1 MCAGEKKAH
10 PPASFFTPAPL
21 SHVRLPVFGLSR
33 TKYPPRAIRPNPK
46 IISLG
51 SSPPQPPP
59 LSTTAAQLLTYP
71 LQPCIAR
78 TPQLRPFSPVSS
90 SALGRAPPTNSRRRA
105 LAGASTHQIQQLLA
119 CTRSGGPSPPT
130 DLVVAWEGR

>member
-1 MCAGEKKAH
+1 VCRRKKGPPSSLIFYSRATFPCA
-10 PPASFFTPAPL
+10 TPRFRPFPHEI
-21 SHVRLPVFGLSR
+21 STG
-33 TKYPPRAIRPNPK
+33 PNPK

-119 CTRSGGPSPPT
+119 CTHSGGPSPPT